1 MVKYVFKDSPVTIK
15 NAAKADP
22 QKIGDALAKIAESG
36 GGELTPR
43 AVVETARNPRNA
55 LHQFFEWDDSK
66 AAESYRLDQARTVIR
81 CIHAEDD
88 DASEGHAPAFVS
100 ISDKGGTS
108 YRTLD
113 AVKNSADLQARVLA
127 QAERDLEAFQK
138 RYTALEEVCAIVRN
152 AQAAIQARRKRS
164 ETRASA

>member
-1 MVKYVFKDSPVTIK
+1 MKYVFKDAPITIK
-15 NAAKADP
+15 AADKADP
-22 QKIGDALAKIAESG
+22 QKIGEALTKIAEEG

-43 AVVETARNPRNA
+43 AVVENARNPRSV
-55 LHQFFEWDDSK
+55 LHKHFEWDDAK
-66 AAESYRLDQARTVIR
+66 AAEAYRIDQARAVIR

-138 RYTALEEVCAIVRN
+138 RYTAMEEVCAIVRN

-164 ETRASA
+164 EARASA